1 MQSPKSLALSLAT
14 VCFLAS
20 IGYAQTDTATISGI
34 VHDASGGAV
43 NGAMVDAESLGT
55 GAKRFATS
63 SSDGVYAL
71 PALPLGH
78 YKVTV
83 NAPGFQTYVWEDVQL
98 QVGQNRTL
106 DAQMQ
111 VASVGA
117 SVTVSETV
125 SDLAQ
130 TSAEISGVVSG
141 QQVRELPLNGR
152 NWASLMAQTPG
163 AIDSGGASGSQR
175 SIRFVGRGLD
185 DNNYRFDG
193 VDATGILN
201 QAQKGTFR
209 LQFSTEAISEFRAR
223 AALYTAENGGTQ
235 GGQVDLVSSSGTNDF
250 HGSAFEYLR
259 NDFFDA
265 RGPFDPAQLPPFRL
279 NQFGGSFGGPIRKDK
294 DFFFVSYEG
303 LRQRVGQTLIGF
315 VPSAA
320 FRTQVLTTT
329 PGLGQVIAAY
339 PLGTRSTS
347 NANVDRYVGSGR
359 QITNEDFGMFRYD
372 HHFSDAVTLFVRY
385 NTDQGLSDLPN
396 GVLRDRTA
404 TTLDTHNAVIGL
416 TAVLSP
422 RSINEFRFGFNRAN
436 YVVQNESVLNSQI
449 ILSSND
455 FSTLYNNTGKIQA
468 SNSFDT
474 LDQFSTV
481 RGNHTI
487 RAGFEIRRVQINA
500 TATSSNDY
508 EFTFTNAASFLNG
521 TLAQAS
527 LVNTLPITGLRRTEY
542 FGYVQDE
549 FRVTPNLTANLGVR
563 YEYFGV
569 PYEVNGRGIVF
580 DPINC
585 PGGYCPAGT
594 PFYQKDYNNFSPR
607 VSLAWAPSVL
617 KNRTVIRTG
626 YGSYYGDG
634 QVGDLTA
641 PVDNLA
647 ERILLNSSGLRYPIS
662 STYANDQFAPVAP
675 RSLDQ
680 HRRTPYLQDW
690 GLSVQHA
697 VTTNTVLTVGYLGT
711 KGTDQFTRNYLN
723 TFIPGTTV
731 RPYPSFGVIDYKSTH
746 SNSTFN
752 AFQFELQRNLS
763 SSLMATLNY
772 MWSHS
777 INDGATGGGEAD
789 YPQNVNCRACEKA
802 SSDQDVRNFFSGNL
816 IYQLPFGRNRR
827 FLNSGGVATA
837 ILGGWEWSNILYA
850 RSGLPVNI
858 TIGRAASVIPDGNT
872 LSPQRPNVV
881 PNVNIVPTNQTINSF
896 LNINTFTTPAPGTF
910 GNAGRNLGRGP
921 DNWQLDLALNKRIP
935 LTERLNLIFRGEAFN
950 IFNHPQYGLP
960 LSNFSSRNNF
970 GQINTELN
978 ASGVGTGTPREL
990 QLALRLEF

>member
-1 MQSPKSLALSLAT
+1 MQSFKPLAF
-14 VCFLAS
+14 FLTAFYLCAPA
-20 IGYAQTDTATISGI
+20 GHAQTDTATISGT
-34 VHDASGGAV
+34 VRDTSGGAV
-43 NGAMVDAESLGT
+43 SGAVVNAESIST
-55 GAKRFATS
+55 GAKRSAITS
-63 SSDGVYAL
+63 NDGVYAL
-71 PALPLGH
+71 TALPLGH
-78 YKVTV
+78 YKVIIS
-83 NAPGFQTYVWEDVQL
+83 APGFQVYTWEDVQL

-117 SVTVSETV
+117 SVTVNETA

-141 QQVRELPLNGR
+141 QQVRNLPLNGR

-163 AIDSGGASGSQR
+163 AIDSGGSSGSQH
-175 SIRFVGRGLD
+175 STRFAGRGLD

-193 VDATGILN
+193 VDSTGILN

-223 AALYTAENGGTQ
+223 AALYTAENGGTE
-235 GGQVDLVSSSGTNDF
+235 GGQVDLVSRSGTNEF

-265 RGPFDPAQLPPFRL
+265 RGPFDPSQLPPFRL

-294 DFFFVSYEG
+294 DFFFASYEG
-303 LRQRVGQTLIGF
+303 LRQRVGQTLLGF

-320 FRTQVLTTT
+320 FRAQVLAKT
-329 PGLGQVIAAY
+329 PGLSQVIAAY
-339 PLGTRSTS
+339 PLGTSPLD
-347 NANVDRYVGSGR
+347 ANRDRYIGSGR
-359 QITNEDFGMFRYD
+359 QVTNEDFGMFRYD
-372 HHFSDAVTLFVRY
+372 HHVSDAITLFLRY

-396 GVLRDRTA
+396 GFLRDRTA
-404 TTLDTHNAVIGL
+404 TTLGTHNAVIGA

-449 ILSSND
+449 ILASGD
-455 FSTLYNNTGKIQA
+455 FSTLFNNTGKVQA

-481 RGNHTI
+481 HGNHTV

-508 EFTFTNAASFLNG
+508 EYTFTNANNFLNG
-521 TLAQAS
+521 ALAQAS
-527 LVNTLPITGLRRTEY
+527 LINTLPVTGLRRTEY
-542 FGYVQDE
+542 FGYVQDQ
-549 FRVTPNLTANLGVR
+549 FRIAPTLTANLGVR

-594 PFYQKDYNNFSPR
+594 PFYQPDYNNFSPR
-607 VSLAWAPSVL
+607 ISLAWAPSAL
-617 KNRTVIRTG
+617 KNKTVIRTG
-626 YGSYYGDG
+626 YGIYYGEG
-634 QVGDLTA
+634 QIGDLTA
-641 PVDNLA
+641 PVDNIA
-647 ERILLNSSGLRYPIS
+647 SRIILNSSGLTYPLS
-662 STYANDQFAPVAP
+662 STYANDQFTPVAP
-675 RSLDQ
+675 RSLDI

-697 VTTNTVLTVGYLGT
+697 LTTNTIVTVGYLGT
-711 KGTDQFTRNYLN
+711 KGTDQFTRTYLN
-723 TFIPGTTV
+723 TYLPGTNV
-731 RPYPSFGVIDYKSTH
+731 RPYPAFGVIDYKSTH

-752 AFQFELQRNLS
+752 AFQFQLQRNLS
-763 SSLMATLNY
+763 SSLMASVNY

-777 INDGATGGGEAD
+777 INDGTTGGGEAI
-789 YPQNVNCRACEKA
+789 YPENVRCRACEKA
-802 SSDQDVRNFFSGNL
+802 SSDQDIRHFFSGNL
-816 IYQLPFGRNRR
+816 IYQLPFGRGRR
-827 FLNSGGVATA
+827 FLNSGGFVSA

-858 TIGRAASVIPDGNT
+858 TVGRSASAVPDGNT

-881 PNVNIVPTNQTINSF
+881 PGVSLIPANQTINRF
-896 LNINTFTTPAPGTF
+896 LNYNAFATPAAGTF

-921 DNWQLDLALNKRIP
+921 DNWQLDLALSKRMP
-935 LTERLNLIFRGEAFN
+935 LTERLNLVFRGEAFN

-960 LSNFSSRNNF
+960 LSNYSTANTF
-970 GQINTELN
+970 GEINTELN

-990 QLALRLEF
+990 QFALRLEF

>member
-1 MQSPKSLALSLAT
+1 MQSIKALVFSLAT
-14 VCFLAS
+14 LCLLTQAVH
-20 IGYAQTDTATISGI
+20 AQTDNATVSGT
-34 VHDASGGAV
+34 VLDVFGGAV
-43 NGAMVDAESLGT
+43 SGATVDAESLST
-55 GAKRFATS
+55 GARRSATT

-71 PALPLGH
+71 TALPLGH
-78 YKVTV
+78 YKVTIS
-83 NAPGFQTYVWEDVQL
+83 APGFQDYTWEDVQL

-106 DAQMQ
+106 DARVQL
-111 VASVGA
+111 ASVGT
-117 SVTVSETV
+117 SVTVNETV

-130 TSAEISGVVSG
+130 TSAEVSGVISG
-141 QQVRELPLNGR
+141 QQVRDLPLNGR

-163 AIDSGGASGSQR
+163 AIDSGGSTGSQH

-223 AALYTAENGGTQ
+223 AALYTAQNGGTE
-235 GGQVDLVSSSGTNDF
+235 GGQVDLVSHSGSNQF

-265 RGPFDPAQLPPFRL
+265 RGPFDPSQLPPFRL
-279 NQFGGSFGGPIRKDK
+279 NQFGGSFGSPIRKDK
-294 DFFFVSYEG
+294 DFFFASYEG
-303 LRQRVGQTLIGF
+303 LRQRVGQTLIGY

-320 FRTQVLTTT
+320 FRAQILART

-339 PLGTRSTS
+339 PLGTTSTT
-347 NANVDRYVGSGR
+347 NPNVDRYLGSGR

-372 HHFSDAVTLFVRY
+372 HHFSDAVTMFFRY

-404 TTLDTHNAVIGL
+404 TTLGTHNAVIGL

-436 YVVQNESVLNSQI
+436 YIVQNESVLKSQI
-449 ILSSND
+449 ILASGD
-455 FSTLYNNTGKIQA
+455 FSTLYNNTGKVQA

-474 LDQFSTV
+474 LDQFSTT

-487 RAGFEIRRVQINA
+487 RSGFEIRRVQINA

-508 EFTFTNAASFLNG
+508 EFTFTNANSLLNG
-521 TLAQAS
+521 NLAQAS
-527 LVNTLPITGLRRTEY
+527 LINTLPVTGLRRTEY

-549 FRVTPNLTANLGVR
+549 FRVTPTLTANLGVR
-563 YEYFGV
+563 YEFFGV

-580 DPINC
+580 DPLNC

-594 PFYQKDYNNFSPR
+594 PFYQPDYNNFSPR
-607 VSLAWAPSVL
+607 ISLAWAPSTL
-617 KNRTVIRTG
+617 NNKTVIRTG
-626 YGSYYGDG
+626 YGIYYGDG
-634 QVGDLTA
+634 QIGDLTA

-647 ERILLNSSGLRYPIS
+647 SRIILTTSGLTYPIS
-662 STYANDQFAPVAP
+662 STYANDRFAPVAP
-675 RSLDQ
+675 RGLDQ
-680 HRRTPYLQDW
+680 YRRTPYLQDW

-697 VTTNTVLTVGYLGT
+697 LTTNTILTVGYLGT
-711 KGTDQFTRNYLN
+711 KGTDQFTRTYLN
-723 TFIPGTTV
+723 TFIPGTTI
-731 RPYPSFGVIDYKSTH
+731 RPYPSFGIIDYKSTH

-752 AFQFELQRNLS
+752 AFQFELQRNLN
-763 SSLMATLNY
+763 SSLVATVNY

-777 INDGATGGGEAD
+777 INDGSTGGGEAI
-789 YPQNVNCRACEKA
+789 YPQNVRCRACEKA
-802 SSDQDVRNFFSGNL
+802 SSDQDVRNYFSGNL
-816 IYQLPFGRNRR
+816 IYQLPFGRGRR
-827 FLNSGGVATA
+827 FLNNSGFASA

-858 TIGRAASVIPDGNT
+858 TMSRPASAVPDGNVT
-872 LSPQRPNVV
+872 SPQRPDVV
-881 PNVNIVPTNQTINSF
+881 PNVNIFPASQAINNF
-896 LNINTFTTPAPGTF
+896 FNRNAFTTPLPGTF
-910 GNAGRNLGRGP
+910 GNAGRNLGRGT
-921 DNWQLDLALNKRIP
+921 DNWQLDLSLSKRIP
-935 LTERLNLIFRGEAFN
+935 LRERLNLIFRGDAFN
-950 IFNHPQYGLP
+950 IFNHPQYFLP
-960 LSNFSSRNNF
+960 LSNYSSASTF
-970 GQINTELN
+970 GQINAELN
-978 ASGVGTGTPREL
+978 PSGVGTGTPREL
-990 QLALRLEF
+990 QFALRLEF

>member
-1 MQSPKSLALSLAT
+1 MQSFKSLAFSL
-14 VCFLAS
+14 VVLCVLAQA
-20 IGYAQTDTATISGI
+20 GHAQTDTAAISGT
-34 VHDASGGAV
+34 VLDASGGAV
-43 NGAMVDAESLGT
+43 RGAIVNAESLST
-55 GAKRFATS
+55 GAKRSATTS
-63 SSDGVYAL
+63 NDGMYAL
-71 PALPLGH
+71 TALPLGH
-78 YKVTV
+78 YKVIV
-83 NAPGFQTYVWEDVQL
+83 NAPGFQVYTWKNVQL

-111 VASVGA
+111 LASVGA
-117 SVTVSETV
+117 SVTVNETV

-130 TSAEISGVVSG
+130 TSAEFSGVISGQPV
-141 QQVRELPLNGR
+141 QELPRNGR

-163 AIDSGGASGSQR
+163 AIDSGGASGSQH

-209 LQFSTEAISEFRAR
+209 LQFSTDAISEFRTR
-223 AALYTAENGGTQ
+223 AALYTAENGGTE
-235 GGQVDLVSSSGTNDF
+235 GGQIDLVSHSGTNEF

-294 DFFFVSYEG
+294 DFFFASYEG
-303 LRQRVGQTLIGF
+303 LRQHVGQTLIGF

-320 FRTQVLTTT
+320 FRAQVLAKT
-329 PGLGQVIAAY
+329 PGLSQVISAY
-339 PLGTRSTS
+339 PLGTTPTA
-347 NANVDRYVGSGR
+347 NPNVDTYIGSGR
-359 QITNEDFGMFRYD
+359 QVTNEDFGMFRYD
-372 HHFSDAVTLFVRY
+372 HHFSDAVTLFMRY

-436 YVVQNESVLNSQI
+436 YIVQNGSVLNSEI
-449 ILSSND
+449 ILQSAQ

-481 RGNHTI
+481 QDSHTI
-487 RAGFEIRRVQINA
+487 KAGFEIRRVQINA
-500 TATSSNDY
+500 TATSANDY
-508 EFTFTNAASFLNG
+508 EFTFANANAFLTG
-521 TLAQAS
+521 ALTQAS
-527 LVNTLPITGLRRTEY
+527 LVDTLPVTGLRRTEY

-549 FRVTPNLTANLGVR
+549 FRVTPTLTANLGVR

-585 PGGYCPAGT
+585 PGGYCSAGT
-594 PFYQKDYNNFSPR
+594 SFYQPDYNNFSPR
-607 VSLAWAPSVL
+607 VSLAWAPSAL
-617 KNRTVIRTG
+617 NNRTVVRTG
-626 YGSYYGDG
+626 YGIYYGDG

-647 ERILLNSSGLRYPIS
+647 ARILLNSSSLIYPVS
-662 STYANDQFAPVAP
+662 STYANEQFAPVAP
-675 RSLDQ
+675 RGLDQ

-690 GLSVQHA
+690 GLSVQQA
-697 VTTNTVLTVGYLGT
+697 LTANTILTTGYLGT

-723 TFIPGTTV
+723 TSNPATGL
-731 RPYPSFGVIDYKSTH
+731 RPYPAFSTIDYKSTH

-752 AFQFELQRNLS
+752 ALQVELQRNLS
-763 SSLMATLNY
+763 SSLMATVNY

-777 INDGATGGGEAD
+777 INDGSTGGGEAD
-789 YPQNVNCRACEKA
+789 YPQNVRCRACEKA

-816 IYQLPFGRNRR
+816 IYQLPFGHGRR
-827 FLNSGGVATA
+827 FLNNSGFAST
-837 ILGGWEWSNILYA
+837 ILVL
-850 RSGLPVNI
+850 
-858 TIGRAASVIPDGNT
+858 
-872 LSPQRPNVV
+872 QR
-881 PNVNIVPTNQTINSF
+881 
-896 LNINTFTTPAPGTF
+896 
-910 GNAGRNLGRGP
+910 
-921 DNWQLDLALNKRIP
+921 
-935 LTERLNLIFRGEAFN
+935 
-950 IFNHPQYGLP
+950 
-960 LSNFSSRNNF
+960 
-970 GQINTELN
+970 
-978 ASGVGTGTPREL
+978 
-990 QLALRLEF
+990 